1 MLPEVNLTN
10 VNSLSRQKEITKC
23 IYRLKEEKEW
33 VEYRC
38 GQSLRVKE
46 VFFSHHFIFA

>member
-23 IYRLKEEKEW
+23 IYRLKEEK
-33 VEYRC
+33 
-38 GQSLRVKE
+38 GMG
-46 VFFSHHFIFA
+46 